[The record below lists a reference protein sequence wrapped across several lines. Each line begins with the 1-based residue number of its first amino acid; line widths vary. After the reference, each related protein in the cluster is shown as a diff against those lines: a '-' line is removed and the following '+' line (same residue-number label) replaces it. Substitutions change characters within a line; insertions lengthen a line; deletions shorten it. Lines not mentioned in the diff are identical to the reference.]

1 MPLSGVCCD
10 SVTSSRLFCLWRR
23 GRRMECCPVTDD
35 RLPFAVH
42 FPCACAPEMGRWIR
56 LFHGAETGFALAS
69 LVDLHLLSSKQQH
82 FEHQHIHT
90 VLRTPPV
97 EINSDP
103 TSFSSI
109 VKFDAPIAAF
119 VRAHPHPSELRGP
132 LLFGPVLTWPALF
145 PEGLGGLQFSP
156 SPPTATL
163 AHLGDCGV
171 FHFDPDSRSSISIP
185 VAPFYSPQRSNHTK
199 PDATLPVTPCA
210 TPNLWYLLDPFPLP
224 FPWHRLEKSDIEPST
239 PDSPLAQD
247 ERPTHLAKPSLA
259 DQADDYLQPTSSLP
273 KTATADRSRRNSRQF
288 IFYHL
293 TSHRCL
299 CDAIPAKSCAA
310 LWRHCEHEF

>member
-1 MPLSGVCCD
+1 MKYSWCLHRQHGIPAPLPRKLSNPFTVTGLVRVREVHTGWLLGQHVPTGNVTATLDAWHRCDQSVSGLAFMPLSGVCCD

-69 LVDLHLLSSKQQH
+69 LVDLHLLSSEQHH

-119 VRAHPHPSELRGP
+119 VRAHPHPSKLRGP

-145 PEGLGGLQFSP
+145 PEGLAGLQFSP
-156 SPPTATL
+156 SHP
-163 AHLGDCGV
+163 
-171 FHFDPDSRSSISIP
+171 
-185 VAPFYSPQRSNHTK
+185 
-199 PDATLPVTPCA
+199 
-210 TPNLWYLLDPFPLP
+210 
-224 FPWHRLEKSDIEPST
+224 
-239 PDSPLAQD
+239 
-247 ERPTHLAKPSLA
+247 
-259 DQADDYLQPTSSLP
+259 LQP
-273 KTATADRSRRNSRQF
+273 
-288 IFYHL
+288 
-293 TSHRCL
+293 
-299 CDAIPAKSCAA
+299 
-310 LWRHCEHEF
+310 WRI